1 MAFNKITSS
10 DLQNKGVI
18 GLADTPGLTT
28 TAMQQKFDEIALDVI
43 VPKFNALID
52 DIEDAG
58 LDPST
63 GDAMHKAVYD
73 TDNDGIVDNAEKVNN
88 HTVLCD
94 VPEDAVFTDTVYDDT
109 EIREEIAEKADA
121 DDIPTKTSD
130 LTNDS
135 GFITSASVPTKTSD
149 LTNDSG
155 FITSSS
161 VPTKTSQLTN
171 DSGFITSSAVPTKTS
186 DLTNDSGFI
195 TSSAVP
201 TKTSQLT
208 NDSGF
213 ITASSVP
220 SDIEDLDNV
229 TVSSPSNGQV
239 LGYNSSTQ
247 KWENSSAGT
256 GDMTKAVYDS
266 DSAVSTAGGI
276 KNYCST
282 FANDADLTKAF
293 IDIAEPFST
302 SDSYAVGDYVIY
314 EKYLYRCITNHSGE
328 WNSSHFSQVEMG
340 NELSY
345 ANGQIESI
353 SSAISGIS
361 SKMDND
367 GSNAA
372 SHVKFSG
379 SFTVGNRETGSSVGT
394 YSTSEGIGNSV
405 SGNYAH
411 ASGNLLTAAYE
422 NQFVTGYYN
431 KNKSDTLFEVGS
443 GTGMPLKKRNVF
455 EVYSSG
461 YISQDDGTTK
471 FKFTK
476 SNNADGYY
484 DKDGTFHAFMTSL
497 PIASANS
504 LGGIKVGN
512 NLSIDANGV
521 LSATGGSGGATSLAG
536 LDDVSISSQS
546 DGQVLAYNSSSS
558 KWKNASLG
566 TASTKD
572 VPASGNASTSQV
584 VMGDDTR
591 LSDARTP
598 VSHTHTVSQITDFP
612 TLATVATSGSY
623 TDLSNKPTIPQGDM
637 EASDYD
643 PNGTVATAGGIV
655 AYIDATI
662 TAALTASY

>member
-1 MAFNKITSS
+1 MAFDKITST

-52 DIEDAG
+52 DIESAG

-63 GDAMHKAVYD
+63 GDVMHRSVYD

-88 HTVLCD
+88 HTVECD

-135 GFITSASVPTKTSD
+135 GFITSASVPTKTSE

-186 DLTNDSGFI
+186 
-195 TSSAVP
+195 
-201 TKTSQLT
+201 QLT

-220 SDIEDLDNV
+220 SDIDDLSDV
-229 TVSSPSNGQV
+229 SISSPSNGQV

-247 KWENSSAGT
+247 KWENTNAGTGT

-266 DSAVSTAGGI
+266 DNAVATAGGI
-276 KNYCST
+276 KSYVSSVLPDVT
-282 FANDADLTKAF
+282 GKADK
-293 IDIAEPFST
+293 
-302 SDSYAVGDYVIY
+302 V
-314 EKYLYRCITNHSGE
+314 
-328 WNSSHFSQVEMG
+328 
-340 NELSY
+340 
-345 ANGQIESI
+345 
-353 SSAISGIS
+353 SSAT
-361 SKMDND
+361 D
-367 GSNAA
+367 GNFAGLDSN
-372 SHVKFSG
+372 
-379 SFTVGNRETGSSVGT
+379 
-394 YSTSEGIGNSV
+394 
-405 SGNYAH
+405 
-411 ASGNLLTAAYE
+411 GNLTDSGHKHSDYLT
-422 NQFVTGYYN
+422 
-431 KNKSDTLFEVGS
+431 S
-443 GTGMPLKKRNVF
+443 
-455 EVYSSG
+455 
-461 YISQDDGTTK
+461 I
-471 FKFTK
+471 
-476 SNNADGYY
+476 
-484 DKDGTFHAFMTSL
+484 
-497 PIASANS
+497 PIASAND

-536 LDDVSISSQS
+536 LDDVSLSSQS
-546 DGQVLAYNSSSS
+546 DGQVLAYDNTSS

-566 TASTKD
+566 TASKKD
-572 VPASGNASTSQV
+572 VPASGNATSSQV
-584 VMGDDTR
+584 VMGNDTR

-598 VSHTHTVSQITDFP
+598 VSHTHTKSEITDFP
-612 TLATVATSGSY
+612 TIPTVDQSYSASSTNAQSGTAVADAISGKADSSALDGWTSAQ
-623 TDLSNKPTIPQGDM
+623 TLDSNKSATWSNLDDSLNVFELEQLCETLDIPK
-637 EASDYD
+637 
-643 PNGTVATAGGIV
+643 GTGKAMKKAIIEKLG
-655 AYIDATI
+655 
-662 TAALTASY
+662 L

>member
-1 MAFNKITSS
+1 MAFDKITSS

-63 GDAMHKAVYD
+63 GDVMHRSVYD

-130 LTNDS
+130 LNNDS
-135 GFITSASVPTKTSD
+135 GFITSASVPTKTSE

-186 DLTNDSGFI
+186 
-195 TSSAVP
+195 
-201 TKTSQLT
+201 QLT

-220 SDIEDLDNV
+220 SDIDDLSDV
-229 TVSSPSNGQV
+229 SISSPSNGQV

-256 GDMTKAVYDS
+256 GDMQKSVYDS
-266 DSAVSTAGGI
+266 DNAVATAGGI
-276 KNYCST
+276 KSYVTSAIPDVT
-282 FANDADLTKAF
+282 GKADK
-293 IDIAEPFST
+293 
-302 SDSYAVGDYVIY
+302 V
-314 EKYLYRCITNHSGE
+314 
-328 WNSSHFSQVEMG
+328 
-340 NELSY
+340 
-345 ANGQIESI
+345 
-353 SSAISGIS
+353 SSATNGNFAGLDSNGNLTDSGSKASDFLTQHQDISG
-361 SKMDND
+361 KMNTS
-367 GSNAA
+367 GNNSA
-372 SHVKFSG
+372 SEVKFSG
-379 SFTVGNRETGSSVGT
+379 SFTVGTRLPLETVGT
-394 YSTSEGIGNSV
+394 NSV
-405 SGNYAH
+405 AEGTNNTASGNYSHAEGTGCTASAPFSH
-411 ASGNLLTAAYE
+411 AEGSGTTASGNGSHAEGSETTAYGSLSHVSGYANIANE
-422 NQFVTGYYN
+422 EFQFVTGKYN
-431 KNKSDTLFEVGS
+431 DNKATTYFEIGN
-443 GTGMPLKKRNVF
+443 GTANNARNNAF
-455 EVYSSG
+455 EVYSDG
-461 YISQDDGTTK
+461 KISQDNGTTK
-471 FKFTK
+471 FKFTRY
-476 SNNADGYY
+476 NNEDGYY
-484 DKDGTFHAFMTSL
+484 DASGTFHAFS
-497 PIASANS
+497 S
-504 LGGIKVGN
+504 GG
-512 NLSIDANGV
+512 
-521 LSATGGSGGATSLAG
+521 GGSSTLAG
-536 LDDVSISSQS
+536 LDDVSIASQS

-558 KWKNASLG
+558 KWKNAS
-566 TASTKD
+566 
-572 VPASGNASTSQV
+572 
-584 VMGDDTR
+584 
-591 LSDARTP
+591 
-598 VSHTHTVSQITDFP
+598 
-612 TLATVATSGSY
+612 LATVATSGSY

>member
-220 SDIEDLDNV
+220 YDIDDLSDVNI
-229 TVSSPSNGQV
+229 SSPSNGQV
-239 LGYNSSTQ
+239 LEYNNATS
-247 KWENSSAGT
+247 KWENKTPSAGT
-256 GDMTKAVYDS
+256 GDMQKSVYDS
-266 DSAVSTAGGI
+266 DSAVATAGGI
-276 KNYCST
+276 K
-282 FANDADLTKAF
+282 
-293 IDIAEPFST
+293 
-302 SDSYAVGDYVIY
+302 SYV
-314 EKYLYRCITNHSGE
+314 T
-328 WNSSHFSQVEMG
+328 
-340 NELSY
+340 
-345 ANGQIESI
+345 
-353 SSAISGIS
+353 SAIPDVSG
-361 SKMDND
+361 KMNID
-367 GSNAA
+367 GSNVVNPVTLSA
-372 SHVKFSG
+372 V
-379 SFTVGNRETGSSVGT
+379 FTVGSRTSGSAEGTFSTTIGSNNTASGTCSVAEGSQNVASGA
-394 YSTSEGIGNSV
+394 YS
-405 SGNYAH
+405 H
-411 ASGNLLTAAYE
+411 ASGTQTKAQYDY
-422 NQFVTGYYN
+422 QFVTGWYN
-431 KNKSDTLFEVGS
+431 NNKSNTLFEVGYAEAGIGHS
-443 GTGMPLKKRNVF
+443 NRNNAF
-455 EVYSSG
+455 EVYTDG
-461 YISQDDGTTK
+461 AISQDDGTTK

-484 DKDGTFHAFMTSL
+484 DKDGTFHAFVTDVSGKADKVTSATNGNFASLDSNGNLADSGHKHSDYLTSL

-504 LGGIKVGN
+504 LGGIKVGT

-598 VSHTHTVSQITDFP
+598 VSHTHTKSQITDFP